1 MTMTGADQTSTVR
14 LNAIFDDVRDALR
27 EIVVRHRVTWEEYS
41 LATQWL
47 TEVGRQESEIAALL
61 EVLLAPAVD
70 DIAHATAAGTESN
83 PEGPFYVTDPP
94 TLERPY
100 VLPRRE
106 GEAGDKLVV
115 SGSVRSTDG
124 CPLNGAMLDI
134 WQANGAGEYSHFA
147 AGVPDFNLR
156 GRLTTDDD
164 GRFQFET
171 VVPAAYEVP
180 MDGAT
185 GRLFAALGRPR
196 FRPGHIHFK
205 LSHEAASAL
214 TTQLYF
220 EDDPFIGSDVVGA
233 VKPSLVTKL
242 VWHHDD
248 RGSSYATCSYDFV
261 LPAAQATR

>member
-1 MTMTGADQTSTVR
+1 MTMTGGDPATTAR
-14 LNAIFDDVRDALR
+14 LNAIFDDVREALR
-27 EIVVRHRVTWEEYS
+27 EIVVRHQVTWEEYA
-41 LATQWL
+41 LATRWL
-47 TEVGRQESEIAALL
+47 TEVGRPDSEIAVLL
-61 EVLLAPAVD
+61 EVLLLPAVD
-70 DIAHATAAGTESN
+70 DVHATAAGTESN
-83 PEGPFYVTDPP
+83 IEGPFYVADPP

-106 GEAGDKLVV
+106 DEPGDKLVV
-115 SGSVRSTDG
+115 SGTVRSTDG
-124 CPLNGAMLDI
+124 SRPNRAMLDI

-147 AGVPDFNLR
+147 AGVPDYNLR

-180 MDGAT
+180 MEGAT

-205 LSHEAASAL
+205 LSHEAASPL

-220 EDDPFIGSDVVGA
+220 EDDPFIDSDVVGA

-242 VWHHDD
+242 VWHDDD

-261 LPAAQATR
+261 LPAAQASR